1 MIEKMKKLSIILL
14 ILFLLFIPITSSAQ
28 YSGRSLSEI
37 KIIMNGALEIVGIK
51 AKIIR
56 VIRNLNTEKVDF
68 YAQIT
73 TQTMSGEQEF
83 IMTLGGVISVV
94 ATVTR
99 QTSWASDKLYFCHLK
114 TNASIFWYSTKD
126 CRRLLKLAEAGASES
141 KLNSEIM
148 EAMHYL

>member
-1 MIEKMKKLSIILL
+1 MIEKMKKLSTILL

-73 TQTMSGEQEF
+73 TAITKLKKLPPRF
-83 IMTLGGVISVV
+83 
-94 ATVTR
+94 
-99 QTSWASDKLYFCHLK
+99 SDHR
-114 TNASIFWYSTKD
+114 T
-126 CRRLLKLAEAGASES
+126 E
-141 KLNSEIM
+141 
-148 EAMHYL
+148 H